1 MSPTRPSPEIV
12 VVGHLSRDLLISPEI
27 TRESLGGG
35 TAYAMLAPAVG
46 AKGAGIVTCVGQDFQ
61 QEYVDILR
69 KSGLDLTGLRKR
81 GPHSTRFVNIYDS
94 AGNRTQRVEAVAPR
108 LTGKDYAEH
117 HLRSKVIHFCP
128 LTAAELDFSCLEK
141 ADAGGAFVSLDVQ
154 GYLRAIDGDQV
165 VPREWEERDD
175 ILGYVDLLK
184 FDSQELKIAYGDIP
198 KASAVERITK
208 LGPRIV
214 IVTRDR
220 RGSIVFTRD
229 SRIDIPLVL
238 ADKFVDA
245 TGCGDTYVI
254 GFLLEYMRTG
264 EVWQSGLFG
273 ASCASHNLES
283 VGPYNMPTRKQVEQ
297 RMKPYLR
304 S

>member
-27 TRESLGGG
+27 TRETLGGG

-46 AKGAGIVTCVGQDFQ
+46 AKGAGIVTCVGDDFE
-61 QEYVDILR
+61 QEYLGILKR
-69 KSGLDLTGLRKR
+69 SGLDLTGLKSR
-81 GPHSTRFVNIYDS
+81 GPHTTRFVNIYDP
-94 AGNRTQRVEAVAPR
+94 AGKRTQRVEAVAPR
-108 LTGKDYAEH
+108 LTAKDYSKQ
-117 HLRSKVIHFCP
+117 HLRSKAIHFCP
-128 LTAAELDFSCLEK
+128 LTASELDFSCLEQ
-141 ADAGGAFVSLDVQ
+141 ARASGALVSLDVQ
-154 GYLRAIDGDQV
+154 GFLRAIEGDQV
-165 VPREWEERDD
+165 VPREWDERDEV
-175 ILGYVDLLK
+175 LGYVDLLK
-184 FDSQELKIAYGDIP
+184 FDSQELKTAYGDIP
-198 KASAVERITK
+198 KASAIEQITK

-229 SRIDIPLVL
+229 SRVDIPLVL
-238 ADKFVDA
+238 AHKFVDA

-273 ASCASHNLES
+273 ASCASYNLES
-283 VGPYNMPTRKQVEQ
+283 VGPYNMPTREQVEQ
-297 RMKPYLR
+297 RMKPYLC

>member
-1 MSPTRPSPEIV
+1 MPQTRPSPEIV

-35 TAYAMLAPAVG
+35 TAYAMLASAVG
-46 AKGAGIVTCVGQDFQ
+46 AKGAGIVSCVGQDFE
-61 QEYVDILR
+61 QEYTDVLR

-94 AGNRTQRVEAVAPR
+94 AGKRTQRVEAVAPR
-108 LTGKDYAEH
+108 LTSQDYAEH
-117 HLRSKVIHFCP
+117 HLRSKVFHFCP
-128 LTAAELDFSCLEK
+128 LTAAELHLSCLEQ
-141 ADAGGAFVSLDVQ
+141 ADASGAFVSLDVQ

-198 KASAVERITK
+198 KASAVEQIIK
-208 LGPRIV
+208 LGPRMV

-220 RGSIVFTRD
+220 RGSIIFTRD
-229 SRIDIPLVL
+229 SRVDIPLVL

-254 GFLLEYMRTG
+254 GFLLEYKRT
-264 EVWQSGLFG
+264 EDVRRAGLFG
-273 ASCASHNLES
+273 ATCASYNLET
-283 VGPYNMPTRKQVEQ
+283 VGPYSMPTRKQVER
-297 RMKPYLR
+297 RMKPYL
-304 S
+304 SS

>member
-1 MSPTRPSPEIV
+1 MSPTRPSPEIF
-12 VVGHLSRDLLISPEI
+12 VVGHLSRDLLISPEV
-27 TRESLGGG
+27 TRETLGGG

-46 AKGAGIVTCVGQDFQ
+46 AKDAGIITCVGQDFEP
-61 QEYVDILR
+61 EYFDVLK
-69 KSGLDLTGLRKR
+69 KSGLDLTGLTTR

-94 AGNRTQRVEAVAPR
+94 AGRRTQRVEAVAPS
-108 LTGKDYAEH
+108 LTAEDFSKQ
-117 HLRSKVIHFCP
+117 HLRSRVFHFCP
-128 LTAAELDFSCLEK
+128 LTAGELDFSCLEQ
-141 ADAGGAFVSLDVQ
+141 AHVSGALVSLDVQ
-154 GYLRAIDGDQV
+154 GYLRAIDGNQV

-184 FDSQELKIAYGDIP
+184 FDSEELKTAYGDIP
-198 KASAVERITK
+198 KASAVQQITK
-208 LGPRIV
+208 MGPRIV

-229 SRIDIPLVL
+229 SRTDIPLVL
-238 ADKFVDA
+238 ADKSVDA

-264 EVWQSGLFG
+264 DIRRAGMFG
-273 ASCASHNLES
+273 ATCASYNLES
-283 VGPYNMPTRKQVEQ
+283 VGPYNMPSRKQVEG
-297 RMKPYLR
+297 RMNPYLN